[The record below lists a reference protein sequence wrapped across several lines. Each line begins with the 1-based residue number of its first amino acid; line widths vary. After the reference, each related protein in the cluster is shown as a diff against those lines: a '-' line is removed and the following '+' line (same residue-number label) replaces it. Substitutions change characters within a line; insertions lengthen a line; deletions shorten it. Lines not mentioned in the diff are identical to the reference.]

1 VTTEITT
8 GKKTL
13 SLFKKKTSKGN
24 DENLAKIFI
33 QIQLQGSLT
42 YWPVRSVF

>member
-1 VTTEITT
+1 VTTEITA

-13 SLFKKKTSKGN
+13 SLFKKKLAK
-24 DENLAKIFI
+24 EMIAKIFI

-42 YWPVRSVF
+42 YWPVRSVFK